1 MKIEYD
7 PSHDVMN
14 IEFLA
19 EEKITDSVEL
29 DGVIIDSPGLSLS
42 RFLMQA
48 KDHQKP
54 SRPD

>member
-29 DGVIIDSPGLSLS
+29 DGVIIDYSQDCLYRDS
-42 RFLMQA
+42 
-48 KDHQKP
+48 
-54 SRPD
+54 